1 MLGIKRCDLVI
12 LIEHKKIRIKWMPIR
27 MYKQRRHRTF
37 FFMEADHPLKIDI
50 KEQIAGHHNKPFSM
64 DHIL

>member
-1 MLGIKRCDLVI
+1 
-12 LIEHKKIRIKWMPIR
+12 

-50 KEQIAGHHNKPFSM
+50 KEQIAGHHDKPFSM

>member
-1 MLGIKRCDLVI
+1 MLGIKCCNLVI
-12 LIEHKKIRIKWMPIR
+12 LIEHKKIRVKRMPIR
-27 MYKQRRHRTF
+27 MYKQRRHRAF

-50 KEQIAGHHNKPFSM
+50 KKQIAGHHDKPFTM

>member
-1 MLGIKRCDLVI
+1 MLGIECYDLVI
-12 LIEHKKIRIKWMPIR
+12 LIEHKKIRIKRMPIR

-37 FFMEADHPLKIDI
+37 FLMEADHPLKINI
-50 KEQIAGHHNKPFSM
+50 KEQISGHHDKPIPV